1 MAGKNKLRLWLLTD
15 GAPGHWSQSQ
25 GIADALA
32 QRGDI
37 DIEVFRVELKVCS
50 SFWKRLGRLCL
61 PWIRDPDFW
70 LPRVYQIAP
79 PSAPPDLIISSGAN
93 TLLANALL
101 ARRENVPNAY
111 SGTLKGYDAA
121 AYSVVFT
128 VVSLGVSNNCVLPLP
143 PVPAAIFN
151 VPAPVVG
158 AEPLLAVLIGGNGA
172 GYRFRAE
179 DWRTM
184 AQWLSELARTRG
196 ARLLLTTSRRTGAEA
211 EQLLKAGL
219 PAECLA
225 QAVWWSELPQ
235 PAVRDFL
242 SRCTA
247 VVVTEDSLT
256 MVAESIY
263 ARREVLTLVPQQAAA
278 NDNDGRALT
287 AYAESGLIQR
297 ISLADATAGTP
308 VVTTPAKIFPDVPEL
323 IRCALQPYLARS
335 PR

>member
-70 LPRVYQIAP
+70 LPRVYQITP

-101 ARRENVPNAY
+101 ARREKAPNAY

-121 AYSVVFT
+121 AYRVIFS
-128 VVSLGVSNNCVLPLP
+128 VVSLGVQNNYVLPLP

-151 VPAPVVG
+151 VPAQVAG
-158 AEPLLAVLIGGNGA
+158 AEPMLAVLIGGDGA

-179 DWRTM
+179 DWCTM

-235 PAVRDFL
+235 PVVSDFL

-256 MVAESIY
+256 MIAESIY
-263 ARREVLTLVPQQAAA
+263 ARREVFTLAPQHAAA
-278 NDNDGRALT
+278 NDNDSRALA

-297 ISLADATAGTP
+297 IGLAQMT
-308 VVTTPAKIFPDVPEL
+308 AKIPGVTVAAKTFPDVPAL
-323 IRCALQPYLARS
+323 IRSALQPYLPGSLR
-335 PR
+335 